1 MLEYELIIFVQLVLL
16 AAVIILREPKLLI
29 PCVVL
34 GLPFEY
40 VATQTLS
47 TLGEGGIG
55 GIIRTLLNPGKAA
68 MLATVVVAVVRARHN
83 PRRLFPES
91 EIMLPLV
98 VLTLVVFLGVAWSD
112 TMRPTNGVLIM
123 PMYVAFVFAA
133 PSLIEDRKDLER
145 IVAAFLI
152 AAAILS
158 VVAIA
163 QRVLGVFQWR
173 TILIQSD
180 DYSYRSNAFFADPN
194 NLARFLAISMA
205 LSAGL
210 IMVTGPRRLT
220 VYIAAP
226 MMAICALG
234 IVTTA
239 SRSGWLGMLMA
250 SFLVVLMSPIRR
262 YTKIRLTAI
271 AFGGLAFLL
280 ILLFMQGG
288 SNAERVKSLTSG
300 IQVIGQREFLI
311 KGGWEMWK
319 DNPLVGVGSGNY
331 QHTLVTS
338 YLWTLPWWAQTTLSH
353 TSFISILAELGIVG
367 VSMLGLFAVR
377 VVVACRSAY
386 RLYDERYSRLMAAW
400 CAAALVE
407 ILFQSQS
414 EGRLLEEPFL
424 YLVFAILVAV
434 ELGAGTRG
442 HDPVV
447 EPLGEPV
454 RDAALQP
461 GVAPARAP
469 DGRPL
474 PAGARTIAGTESG

>member
-1 MLEYELIIFVQLVLL
+1 MFEYELIIFLQLLLL
-16 AAVIILREPKLLI
+16 AAVVILREPKLLI

-47 TLGEGGIG
+47 TLGEGGVG
-55 GIIRTLLNPGKAA
+55 GMIRTLLNPGKAA
-68 MLATVVVAVVRARHN
+68 MLATIVFAIIRARHN

-98 VLTLVVFLGVAWSD
+98 VLTGVVFLGVAWSD
-112 TMRPTNGVLIM
+112 TMRPSNGVLIM

-152 AAAILS
+152 AATLLS

-173 TILIQSD
+173 AILIQSD

-205 LSAGL
+205 LAAGL

-220 VYIAAP
+220 LYIAAP
-226 MMAICALG
+226 MMAICAVG

-239 SRSGWLGMLMA
+239 SRSGWLGMLLA
-250 SFLVVLMSPIRR
+250 SFLVVLMAPIRR
-262 YTKIRLTAI
+262 YTKLRLTAV
-271 AFGGLAFLL
+271 AFGGLVFLL
-280 ILLFMQGG
+280 VLLFMQGG

-300 IQVIGQREFLI
+300 IQLIGQREFLI

-331 QHTLVTS
+331 QHTLVIS
-338 YLWTLPWWAQTTLSH
+338 YLWTLPWWAKTTLSH
-353 TSFISILAELGIVG
+353 TSFISILAELGVVG
-367 VSMLGLFAVR
+367 VGMLTLFGIR
-377 VVVACRSAY
+377 VIVACRAAY

-400 CAAALVE
+400 CAAALIE

-424 YLVFAILVAV
+424 YLIFALLVAV

-442 HDPVV
+442 ADPVV
-447 EPLGEPV
+447 EPVEE
-454 RDAALQP
+454 RAIE
-461 GVAPARAP
+461 ARAKP
-469 DGRPL
+469 IGVPQAAISEPRL
-474 PAGARTIAGTESG
+474 PATP

>member
-1 MLEYELIIFVQLVLL
+1 MFEYEVIIFLQLLLL

-40 VATQTLS
+40 LATQTLT
-47 TLGEGGIG
+47 TLGEGGVG
-55 GIIRTLLNPGKAA
+55 GMIRTLLNPGKAA
-68 MLATVVVAVVRARHN
+68 MLATIVFAVIRARHN

-98 VLTLVVFLGVAWSD
+98 VLTIVVFLGVAWSD
-112 TMRPTNGVLIM
+112 TMRPSNGVLIM

-152 AAAILS
+152 AASILS
-158 VVAIA
+158 VVAVA

-173 TILIQSD
+173 AILIQSD

-239 SRSGWLGMLMA
+239 SRSGWLGMLLA
-250 SFLVVLMSPIRR
+250 SFLVVLMAPIRR
-262 YTKIRLTAI
+262 YTKLRLTAV

-280 ILLFMQGG
+280 VLLFMQGG

-300 IQVIGQREFLI
+300 IQLIGQREFLI

-331 QHTLVTS
+331 QHTLVIS
-338 YLWTLPWWAQTTLSH
+338 YLWTLPWWAKTTLSH

-367 VSMLGLFAVR
+367 VGMLTLFALR
-377 VVVACRSAY
+377 VIVACRAAY
-386 RLYDERYSRLMAAW
+386 RLYDDRYSRLLAGW

-424 YLVFAILVAV
+424 YLIFAILVAV

-442 HDPVV
+442 TNPVV
-447 EPLGEPV
+447 EPVDERVPV
-454 RDAALQP
+454 TRTKAVTAPQP
-461 GVAPARAP
+461 GSPEPRVPVTP
-469 DGRPL
+469 
-474 PAGARTIAGTESG
+474 

>member
-1 MLEYELIIFVQLVLL
+1 VLEYEIIVFLQLVLL
-16 AAVIILREPKLLI
+16 AAVIVLREPKLLV

-40 VATQTLS
+40 VATQTLGS
-47 TLGEGGIG
+47 LGESGTG

-68 MLATVVVAVVRARHN
+68 MLATIAIAIIRARHN
-83 PRRLFPES
+83 PRNLFPDS
-91 EIMLPLV
+91 EIMLPLA

-133 PSLIEDRKDLER
+133 PSLIENRNDLER

-152 AAAILS
+152 AAAVLS
-158 VVAIA
+158 LVAIA

-173 TILIQSD
+173 SILVQSD

-205 LSAGL
+205 LAAGL
-210 IMVTGPRRLT
+210 IMVTGPRRMT
-220 VYIAAP
+220 VYLAAP
-226 MMAICALG
+226 MMAISAVG

-239 SRSGWLGMLMA
+239 SRSGWLGMLLA
-250 SFLVVLMSPIRR
+250 SFLVVMMSPIQR
-262 YTKIRLTAI
+262 YTKLRLTAV
-271 AFGGLAFLL
+271 AFGGLFALL
-280 ILLFMQGG
+280 VLLFMQGG
-288 SNAERVKSLTSG
+288 ANAERVKSLTSG
-300 IQVIGQREFLI
+300 IQLIGQREFLI

-319 DNPLVGVGSGNY
+319 DNPLFGVGSGNY
-331 QHTLVTS
+331 QHTLIIS
-338 YLWTLPWWAQTTLSH
+338 YLWTLPWWAKTTLSH

-367 VSMLGLFAVR
+367 VGMLTLFAIR
-377 VVVACRSAY
+377 VIVACRTAY
-386 RLYDERYSRLMAAW
+386 RLYDDRYSRLLAAW

-424 YLVFAILVAV
+424 YLVFAILIAV

-442 HDPVV
+442 PDPVV
-447 EPLGEPV
+447 EPVL
-454 RDAALQP
+454 RDAAGRALEREP
-461 GVAPARAP
+461 TPVRRGEARTPAAVSAVARA
-469 DGRPL
+469 
-474 PAGARTIAGTESG
+474 ESP